1 MNKILFRIVII
12 FLIFGING
20 CSYKPIFKEKNY
32 EFEIDKI
39 TYFGEKKINNIINNK
54 LKLIKN
60 LEESGKKKY
69 NIEITSSKSK
79 KIVSKDSKGDP
90 LKFEMIILI
99 EYKIIFDGK
108 LLLSNQIEKNNTYNN
123 ESDQFNL
130 KQTEDII
137 LENLSESASD
147 NIISSIQNLN
157 DS

>member
-1 MNKILFRIVII
+1 
-12 FLIFGING
+12 
-20 CSYKPIFKEKNY
+20 
-32 EFEIDKI
+32 
-39 TYFGEKKINNIINNK
+39 
-54 LKLIKN
+54 
-60 LEESGKKKY
+60 
-69 NIEITSSKSK
+69 
-79 KIVSKDSKGDP
+79 
-90 LKFEMIILI
+90 MIILI

-147 NIISSIQNLN
+147 NLISSIQNLN